1 MPSFAEIASSLQ
13 GSIMLARRD
22 TAGYGYFTMTA
33 EGFWRSF
40 LAIVLVA
47 PLYLVISSI
56 GSEPVTADLPEGGRA
71 SPSALVR
78 LVVLTAEW
86 FAYPAAMAFVTRLLG
101 LQHNYVPYVIA
112 YNWSSVLA
120 IAVVT
125 PPFLLNAAG
134 VIEIQTTVT
143 LFVALSLAVIYY
155 RWFIARTA
163 LDTNGPTAA
172 GIVAFDFV
180 FSMFV
185 GMGVERLLNAG

>member
-1 MPSFAEIASSLQ
+1 
-13 GSIMLARRD
+13 
-22 TAGYGYFTMTA
+22 
-33 EGFWRSF
+33 
-40 LAIVLVA
+40 
-47 PLYLVISSI
+47 
-56 GSEPVTADLPEGGRA
+56 
-71 SPSALVR
+71 
-78 LVVLTAEW
+78 
-86 FAYPAAMAFVTRLLG
+86 
-101 LQHNYVPYVIA
+101 
-112 YNWSSVLA
+112 VLA

-134 VIEIQTTVT
+134 VIETQMTVT

-185 GMGVERLLNAG
+185 GLGVERLLNAG